1 MNEVIMIGRLTK
13 DPTERHSSTGTK
25 ICDFTI
31 AIDRPVAPG
40 AEKKTD
46 FPRITAFGKQAE
58 NCLRFLKKG
67 SQVGIHGSFR
77 TDNYVDKET
86 GKTVYS
92 AGVTADRVEFLTYS
106 NQDGKAAEKAQPAP
120 AAASASAPA
129 PARATEVAPPEGFM
143 SGMEYADE
151 DFPF

>member
-31 AIDRPVAPG
+31 AIDRPVVSG

-86 GKTVYS
+86 GRTMYT

-106 NQDGKAAEKAQPAP
+106 NQEGKEAAKSQPAP
-120 AAASASAPA
+120 ASAPA
-129 PARATEVAPPEGFM
+129 PARATEVAPAEGFM
-143 SGMEYADE
+143 SGMECADE